1 MFRVVV
7 CIAGLLVCG
16 GLIEVLQSLRIS
28 PICSP
33 TLVAWL
39 RAPSCQTDIRL
50 VVSQASTAT
59 IPRSCMAALNR
70 KPSPNCRP

>member
-1 MFRVVV
+1 MFFAL
-7 CIAGLLVCG
+7 AGLLVCG

-50 VVSQASTAT
+50 VVSQAPTSNYPAVLHGGTSTE
-59 IPRSCMAALNR
+59 ALAQL
-70 KPSPNCRP
+70 